1 MEEDNIQMPEME
13 YDEFNAPI
21 PGQSLTD
28 EPGGYSWENPPRYA
42 KVDEVSDEL
51 MKRIFTKESVKNI
64 LMMLEAGIP
73 VEGVARTIVFA
84 GYAEGQYNPDVGF
97 IIARLAFESVLTIGV
112 VGKVKN
118 LKISLKPQDTEK
130 NDFAFEMGQLKF
142 AQEIANQMEGKD
154 LKKAD
159 TKEIKEMGKMSLMS
173 KPTKEDSE

>member
-1 MEEDNIQMPEME
+1 MAEPIVPEME
-13 YDEFNAPI
+13 YDEFNSPI

-28 EPGGYSWENPPRYA
+28 EPGNAKWENPPRYT
-42 KVDEVSDEL
+42 KVEEVSEMI
-51 MKRIFTKESVKNI
+51 MKKVFNKEAVKNI

-84 GYAEGQYNPDVGF
+84 GYAEGQYNPDVGVL
-97 IIARLAFESVLTIGV
+97 IARLTFEAVLTIGV

-118 LKISLKPQDTEK
+118 LKITLKPKDTEK

-142 AQEIANQMEGKD
+142 AKEIADNMGKQD

-159 TKEIKEMGKMSLMS
+159 DETIKEMGGISLMS
-173 KPTKEDSE
+173 KPMMEDTK